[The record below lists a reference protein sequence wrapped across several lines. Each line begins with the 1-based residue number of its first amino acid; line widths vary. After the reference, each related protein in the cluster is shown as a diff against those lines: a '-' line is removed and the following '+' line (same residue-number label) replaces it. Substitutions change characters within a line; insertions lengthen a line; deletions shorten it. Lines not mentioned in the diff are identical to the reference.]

1 MTKSSLRRK
10 CSISA
15 YSLESDM
22 KGSRSRN
29 LRRRSLEAANEAEA
43 MEELLQT
50 GLLCYSLQPACLLVT
65 LHTVSWPLSHSSAIE
80 KMATAHCGW
89 RLSVDILSAQMALAS
104 VKLTKKL
111 TNKEIIDKTRKIHFL
126 L

>member
-1 MTKSSLRRK
+1 
-10 CSISA
+10 
-15 YSLESDM
+15 M
-22 KGSRSRN
+22 KQRPWRN
-29 LRRRSLEAANEAEA
+29 AADWLA
-43 MEELLQT
+43 LLQP
-50 GLLCYSLQPACLLVT
+50 PAPCPLVT

-104 VKLTKKL
+104 VKPTKKI